1 MESKRRQSKSMP
13 SLRQQVREEWVPQ
26 VSATLLVLLPY
37 SRAATSEDQS
47 HAEEPEPVTFSI
59 SIRLRPATILSS

>member
-1 MESKRRQSKSMP
+1 MP

-26 VSATLLVLLPY
+26 VSAALLVLLPY

-47 HAEEPEPVTFSI
+47 HAEEPEPVTSI
-59 SIRLRPATILSS
+59 SIQLKPATILSS

>member
-37 SRAATSEDQS
+37 SRAATSE
-47 HAEEPEPVTFSI
+47 EPEPVTFSI
-59 SIRLRPATILSS
+59 SVRLRPATILSS